1 MKETTG
7 PMMARPHLWQT
18 AGSEMG
24 YVSVT
29 LEGGLE
35 GEGPHVPSQFCG
47 GRLKIHSAEG
57 SCP

>member
-1 MKETTG
+1 MEETSG
-7 PMMARPHLWQT
+7 PTMATFRLWQT
-18 AGSEMG
+18 AGPEMS

-29 LEGGLE
+29 LEGGLV

-47 GRLKIHSAEG
+47 GRLKINSAEG